1 VVDLT
6 ETVGVTTFVFISTIA
21 AVTEKNFV
29 SRRMLLNWLD
39 AWMPAPVKIDV
50 EEDRT
55 KIVGVMK
62 DVRRLEIVAVTWRLS
77 VPRRPQLRMIQKPSQ
92 NHS

>member
-1 VVDLT
+1 M
-6 ETVGVTTFVFISTIA
+6 EIVGVTTSVFILTIA
-21 AVTEKNFV
+21 AVTEKNSAF
-29 SRRMLLNWLD
+29 RRMLLNWLD
-39 AWMPAPVKIDV
+39 AWMPAVVKIDV
-50 EEDRT
+50 EEVRT

-62 DVRRLEIVAVTWRLS
+62 GVWRLEIVAVTWRLS